1 VPSSY
6 EEFVRVVVGGV
17 SSQATVETRTDL
29 TANSQ
34 PLQLLLS
41 TDDIPIDAA
50 EVKAANLN
58 LEKCVKCRRSAE
70 TAKKFLTIRDIP
82 IQVNLLNLQIPI

>member
-1 VPSSY
+1 MPPSY
-6 EEFVRVVVGGV
+6 EESVRVVVGRV
-17 SSQATVETRTDL
+17 SLHVGTRTDL
-29 TANSQ
+29 TATSQ

-41 TDDIPIDAA
+41 TDNIPVDPV

-58 LEKCVKCRRSAE
+58 LEKCEKCRRSAE

-82 IQVNLLNLQIPI
+82 I